1 MSAQPGTRHGDLFQD
16 KRRQLILVSTA
27 SGAAFEKRQDRFGHL
42 FDDLRA
48 FEPPRAPD
56 DEPGLLEALAAKMA
70 WEDQSEDPS
79 GDSKIPAGYT
89 ILGQFIT
96 HDLTFSNLPLDG
108 RPDDPTVTNNYRTP
122 RFDLDLIYGLS
133 PQLRI
138 DPPRDDESGKM
149 EYRKSTDSSE
159 PDDLL
164 RYIDV
169 KQPDDLLRLGD
180 EQALIGDLR
189 NDENVMISQLHLA
202 FLKLHNRFVD
212 DIDQHRID
220 GRRIP
225 GDTTFDKARRL
236 CQWHYQWVVVN
247 DYLPRII
254 DPATL
259 EDIVGVDGREQ
270 CKPRLTFYGS
280 MGITPPTIPVEF
292 SVAAFRF
299 GHTMIR
305 SHYHINDGGPLPL
318 FGYSSG
324 DNRHLGGRRRLEAA
338 LVIDWSRFFEDLPV
352 PAALAADGK
361 LARNFARKIDAN
373 LTKILRKMPDDALDR
388 GPGFDVKSLAE
399 RDLRRGVELEL
410 PSGQALAK
418 KMAETVKTIEPL
430 DTAQLGLQDLR
441 WDGEAPLWF
450 YILREAEI
458 TQGGEHLGPVGG
470 RIVAEVILGLLA
482 CDDESYLNA
491 APWFQPENPNGLVN
505 RKTFTMADLLQM
517 ATVPA

>member
-1 MSAQPGTRHGDLFQD
+1 
-16 KRRQLILVSTA
+16 LILVSTE

-42 FDDLRA
+42 FNLPA
-48 FEPPRAPD
+48 FEPPPASD

-108 RPDDPTVTNNYRTP
+108 RPDDPNVTNNYRTP
-122 RFDLDLIYGLS
+122 RFVLDLIYGLS
-133 PQLRI
+133 PQLGI
-138 DPPRDDESGKM
+138 DPPRDLDSGKM
-149 EYRKSTDSSE
+149 WYRVSTDPSE
-159 PDDLL
+159 PDDLP

-169 KQPDDLLRLGD
+169 KQPDDLLRFGD

-189 NDENVMISQLHLA
+189 NDENVMVSQLHLA

-212 DIDQHRID
+212 DIDQRRID
-220 GRRIP
+220 GRQIP

-259 EDIVGVDGREQ
+259 EDIVGIDGKAQ
-270 CKPRLTFYGS
+270 CRPNVTVYGS
-280 MGITPPTIPVEF
+280 TGITPPTIPVEF

-324 DNRHLGGRRRLEAA
+324 DSRHLGGRRRLEAA
-338 LVIDWSRFFEDLPV
+338 LVVDWSRFFEDLPV

-361 LARNFARKIDAN
+361 LARNFARKIDPN
-373 LTKILRKMPDDALDR
+373 LTKVLRTLPDDTLDQ
-388 GPGFDVKSLAE
+388 GPVFDDKSLS
-399 RDLRRGVELEL
+399 LRFLQRFVELGL
-410 PSGQALAK
+410 TSGQALSDA
-418 KMAETVKTIEPL
+418 MAGKVKTIEPL
-430 DTAQLGLQDLR
+430 GTAQLGLQDLH
-441 WDGEAPLWF
+441 WDGEVPLWF
-450 YILREAEI
+450 YILREAEV
-458 TQGGEHLGPVGG
+458 TQDGEHLGPVGG

-491 APWFQPENPNGLVN
+491 APWFKPENPNGLVN
-505 RKTFTMADLLQM
+505 GKTFTMADLLQM
-517 ATVPA
+517 SSVPA